1 MGTSYG
7 QIRPDT
13 GIFFVFWY
21 LFKGSVFHHSSS
33 TPRGVL
39 LEDELGGE
47 VSDWFGSI
55 GRSMQTLFTIQT
67 LAGWVSWSN
76 GGTRKTYQKYK
87 GFVAGLFLRENKMKI
102 SLNHKA
108 GDFLGWGVR

>member
-1 MGTSYG
+1 MGK
-7 QIRPDT
+7 IRPDT

-47 VSDWFGSI
+47 VADWFGSI

-67 LAGWVSWSN
+67 LAGWVSWS
-76 GGTRKTYQKYK
+76 RSDIEWRDPKLTYQKYK
-87 GFVAGLFLRENKMKI
+87 GFVVHGLN
-102 SLNHKA
+102 
-108 GDFLGWGVR
+108 

>member
-1 MGTSYG
+1 MGK
-7 QIRPDT
+7 IRPDT
-13 GIFFVFWY
+13 LFYFVFFGIC
-21 LFKGSVFHHSSS
+21 LRAVVFTTTSNS

-67 LAGWVSWSN
+67 LAGWASWSRS
-76 GGTRKTYQKYK
+76 GRM
-87 GFVAGLFLRENKMKI
+87 AGPEVNLPEI
-102 SLNHKA
+102 
-108 GDFLGWGVR
+108 